1 MYVCLACLPFLSIHH
16 TYTVWSA
23 FTILV
28 WSTKTRTRCVL
39 ASLSFQRSPLFKTLQ
54 PVECPLHFSVRIQHN
69 GITVLLAAEELCV
82 SFSEA
87 VWRTFS
93 LAPNA
98 CMVKSSQ
105 CRVFWE
111 TIIFES
117 IVKPHANRVRLS
129 AFGTA
134 LFVLSRLCVKF
145 GWESPIC
152 VHKVKAYS
160 QTYPDIVPVDFD
172 IWYPAS
178 PGNNC
183 TVG

>member
-69 GITVLLAAEELCV
+69 GITVLLVAEELCV

-93 LAPNA
+93 LQTLVWWSQANA
-98 CMVKSSQ
+98 GSSGRQ
-105 CRVFWE
+105 LFLNPLWSLMLTESVWVLLELHCSFCPAYVWSLDEKVPSVFTKWRH
-111 TIIFES
+111 T
-117 IVKPHANRVRLS
+117 HRH
-129 AFGTA
+129 T
-134 LFVLSRLCVKF
+134 
-145 GWESPIC
+145 
-152 VHKVKAYS
+152 
-160 QTYPDIVPVDFD
+160 QT
-172 IWYPAS
+172 
-178 PGNNC
+178 
-183 TVG
+183 